1 MSMRSGSSAPRGRV
15 LENQT
20 LIALVM
26 MWRCFE
32 YGRYTRNPR
41 TNSRCAQRKN
51 HAKNDCHPALIH
63 VNRCET
69 AVDTGVHAVG

>member
-26 MWRCFE
+26 MCRCFE
-32 YGRYTRNPR
+32 YGR
-41 TNSRCAQRKN
+41 
-51 HAKNDCHPALIH
+51 
-63 VNRCET
+63 
-69 AVDTGVHAVG
+69 